1 MKKLLLLF
9 LAALMVLMVVGC
21 GGSSNSSSGSGSDT
35 DTTAEITFIVTVPD
49 NTPDDATIYAIGSLP
64 GCSWDPTYTGYA
76 LTKNTDGTYS
86 GTFTIKVGTY
96 EYKFTRGGSWDTG
109 EKDENGQEL
118 SNRTLNVT
126 GDATVTATIAK
137 WADL

>member
-21 GGSSNSSSGSGSDT
+21 GGSSNT

-86 GTFTIKVGTY
+86 GTFTIKMGTY
-96 EYKFTRGGSWDTG
+96 GYKFTRGGSWDTV

>member
-21 GGSSNSSSGSGSDT
+21 GGSSNSDT

-86 GTFTIKVGTY
+86 GTFTIKVEIG
-96 EYKFTRGGSWDTG
+96 RAH
-109 EKDENGQEL
+109 
-118 SNRTLNVT
+118 V
-126 GDATVTATIAK
+126 
-137 WADL
+137 